1 MCIKV
6 IAEEA
11 LNKFQAKL
19 LEKPEPLVRGIK
31 FFGLSG
37 ELSNYLTTYSE
48 REIPFKVV
56 SYSHHFPP
64 GQGLVVGV
72 GL

>member
-19 LEKPEPLVRGIK
+19 LEKLEPPVPGIK
-31 FFGLSG
+31 FFGPSR
-37 ELSNYLTTYSE
+37 ELSDC
-48 REIPFKVV
+48 
-56 SYSHHFPP
+56 
-64 GQGLVVGV
+64 
-72 GL
+72 